1 MGERITSPCVGLC
14 STTLGDRVCR
24 GCQRLDSE
32 IRDWPALSGEQR
44 RWRMAELD
52 RLRAEIAGR
61 FLVVVDPE
69 SLEAQLRRHRIRF
82 RDEQPPLSRAVEL
95 LRVGRGRIRDLSCY
109 GLAGRDGGDAA
120 SLHERITTDLLA
132 AAERRQPLL
141 PDLIDPPTQES

>member
-1 MGERITSPCVGLC
+1 MGERISSPCVGLC

-24 GCQRLDSE
+24 GCQRVDSE

-44 RWRMAELD
+44 HRRMAELD
-52 RLRAEIAGR
+52 RLRAEVAGR
-61 FLVVVDPE
+61 FLEVIDPA

-109 GLAGRDGGDAA
+109 GLAGGDGEDVAR
-120 SLHERITTDLLA
+120 LHERITADLLD
-132 AAERRQPLL
+132 AAERRQALLSDPL
-141 PDLIDPPTQES
+141 T

>member
-24 GCQRLDSE
+24 GCQRIDSE

-52 RLRAEIAGR
+52 RMRAEVAGR
-61 FLVVVDPE
+61 FLEVVDPV

-82 RDEQPPLSRAVEL
+82 RHEQPPLSRAVEL
-95 LRVGRGRIRDLSCY
+95 LRVGRGRIRDLSRY
-109 GLAGRDGGDAA
+109 GLAGHDDEDADT
-120 SLHERITTDLLA
+120 LHERITADLLA
-132 AAERRQPLL
+132 AAERRQALL
-141 PDLIDPPTQES
+141 PDRLDSLTLDP